1 MNDGAATHDRRTTT
15 SGSDTR
21 PARML
26 ERALDVVDIEVEAAS
41 LLGEPEWTE
50 GDRNTRTLVATDQIR
65 IALVALRG
73 GASIGDDSTNDSLV
87 LQVLRGRLQAEGEF
101 DPRDIIAGEILVLE
115 RPQAWRVRALE
126 DSIVVLTTALGAPSG
141 R

>member
-1 MNDGAATHDRRTTT
+1 MNDHTETPARSTT

-21 PARML
+21 PARMID
-26 ERALDVVDIEVEAAS
+26 RAMGIVDLEVEAAS

-50 GDRNTRTLVATDQIR
+50 GDRNTRTLLVADGLR

-73 GASIGDDSTNDSLV
+73 GASIGDDSTDDTLALEV
-87 LQVLRGRLQAEGEF
+87 VRGRIEVEGEIE
-101 DPRDIIAGEILVLE
+101 PRDLRPRELLVLE
-115 RPQAWRVRALE
+115 RPRSWRVRALE
-126 DSIVVLTTALGAPSG
+126 ESLILLTTTGGASG